1 MKTDT
6 GTELLRQEGY
16 SYNAFISYRRT
27 DSAWASW
34 LKRRLLSYKLPR
46 RTLKHHPTLPQR
58 VSAVFLDKTNLT
70 PAFWTSAC
78 GPRPRRPNS
87 SL

>member
-16 SYNAFISYRRT
+16 SYYAFISYRRT

-34 LKRRLLSYKLPR
+34 LKRQLLSYKLPR
-46 RTLKHHPTLPQR
+46 RTLKHHPALPQR
-58 VSAVFLDKTNLT
+58 FGAVFLDKTNLT
-70 PAFWTSAC
+70 PGLLDERLGVRNGLADA
-78 GPRPRRPNS
+78 G
-87 SL
+87 

>member
-16 SYNAFISYRRT
+16 SYYAFISYRRT

-34 LKRRLLSYKLPR
+34 LKRQLL
-46 RTLKHHPTLPQR
+46 PTSCPGGR
-58 VSAVFLDKTNLT
+58 
-70 PAFWTSAC
+70 
-78 GPRPRRPNS
+78 
-87 SL
+87 